1 MSEKPS
7 TFVPKRIGIVLSAI
21 LFGIPALLL
30 WVATDFGVPA
40 LSARGWNPL
49 LAWFL
54 AGTFVFAPLL
64 VAAVFGA
71 SKALSTRSP
80 SKVLQHLRV
89 RRLSVDDWRLT
100 LLTLV
105 WTVAAVTGLTV
116 VNAKVWPGL
125 PTEPSFM
132 AVHALAPGQYHL
144 LAFWLPFFAV
154 NIIGEELWWRG
165 FIQPRQEPVF
175 GSGTWIVQGLLHAVF
190 HASFG
195 PGLVFILWP
204 VLFSIPWLV
213 QRSANTSAGMVL
225 HAVVNG
231 AGFLAVNLGLV
242 PTPAA

>member
-21 LFGIPALLL
+21 LSGIPALLL

-71 SKALSTRSP
+71 SKALSTRSL
-80 SKVLQHLRV
+80 SKILQHLRV
-89 RRLSVDDWRLT
+89 RGLSVDDWRLT

-132 AVHALAPGQYHL
+132 AVHALAPGQYYL

-154 NIIGEELWWRG
+154 NVIGEELWWRDSSSPARSRSSAAVPG
-165 FIQPRQEPVF
+165 SFKVF
-175 GSGTWIVQGLLHAVF
+175 FTR
-190 HASFG
+190 SF
-195 PGLVFILWP
+195 
-204 VLFSIPWLV
+204 
-213 QRSANTSAGMVL
+213 
-225 HAVVNG
+225 
-231 AGFLAVNLGLV
+231 
-242 PTPAA
+242 TPASALDWSSFSGPSCSAFRGSSSDPPIRRLEWCSML